1 MYLIYKSKY
10 QFLYLYKKIFSLKV
24 MEEIN
29 NLYDEFEKC
38 NNWNNKIELI
48 NKINLKINLEEDNIN
63 KKIESLDN
71 ITKITK
77 KKINVDEL
85 IEEFN
90 ITNDLD
96 KKILIYQ
103 NLNAFIN
110 KLNNDLFSS

>member
-1 MYLIYKSKY
+1 
-10 QFLYLYKKIFSLKV
+10 

-48 NKINLKINLEEDNIN
+48 DKINLKINFEEDSIN

-77 KKINVDEL
+77 KKINIDEL
-85 IEEFN
+85 IDEFN
-90 ITNDLD
+90 STKDLD
-96 KKILIYQ
+96 KKITIYQ

-110 KLNNDLFSS
+110 KLNNELFSN